1 MLGIRE
7 GGRNH
12 DFPAK
17 LDCLKV
23 PKHIVKESFC
33 VSESFGCRKPL
44 GLRGKITTFHENFFS
59 HRTET
64 FRREPISVSLISFIH
79 KIPSLRE
86 LCQDFL

>member
-33 VSESFGCRKPL
+33 VSESFGCRKTL
-44 GLRGKITTFHENFFS
+44 GLRGNITTFHETFLS
-59 HRTET
+59 HRAEN
-64 FRREPISVSLISFIH
+64 FRREPISVSLFSSIEKVST
-79 KIPSLRE
+79 LRG